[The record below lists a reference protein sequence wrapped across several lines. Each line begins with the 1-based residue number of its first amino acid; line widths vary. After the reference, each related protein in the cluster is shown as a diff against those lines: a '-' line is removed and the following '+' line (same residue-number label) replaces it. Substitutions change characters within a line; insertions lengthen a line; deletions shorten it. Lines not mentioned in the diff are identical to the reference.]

1 MVYSFKAFLFD
12 FDGVIVDT
20 EDQYTE
26 FWNDVSRRL
35 LPSVPDLAF
44 RLKGN
49 TLLEALRTYFPS
61 KEVQGEIV
69 EGLARFQEHMRY
81 PDIAGAPEL
90 VGALAAEGVATA
102 VVTASD
108 RRKMGAVYR
117 QRPDIQKMFT
127 RIFTSED
134 YDRSKPA
141 PDCYIEAAHALRCE
155 PEECIVAEDSINGLR
170 AARASG
176 AVVLALAT
184 TCPREEVARYGDA
197 VIDDFREFTPQ
208 MAEALFKRL
217 RG

>member
-1 MVYSFKAFLFD
+1 MAYSFKAILFD

-26 FWNDVSRRL
+26 FWNDISRRL

-49 TLLEALRTYFPS
+49 TLREALRTYFPS
-61 KEVQGEIV
+61 EEVQGEIV
-69 EGLARFQEHMRY
+69 ESLAHFQEHMRY
-81 PDIAGAPEL
+81 PDIAGAPEF
-90 VGALAAEGVATA
+90 VRSLAVEGVTTA

-108 RRKMGAVYR
+108 RRKMRAVYR

-134 YDRSKPA
+134 YERSKPA
-141 PDCYIEAAHALRCE
+141 PDCYISAAHALGYE

-170 AARASG
+170 AARESG

-184 TCPREEVARYGDA
+184 TCTREEVVKYGDM
-197 VIDDFREFTPQ
+197 VISDFRAFTPM
-208 MAEALFKRL
+208 MAEELYKSIK
-217 RG
+217 G